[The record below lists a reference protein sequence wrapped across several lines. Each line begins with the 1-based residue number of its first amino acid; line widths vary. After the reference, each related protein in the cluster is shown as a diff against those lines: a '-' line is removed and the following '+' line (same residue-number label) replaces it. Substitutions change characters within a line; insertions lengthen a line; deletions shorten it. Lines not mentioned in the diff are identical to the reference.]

1 VQVTCSVYNC
11 SGVQTD
17 LKMTTSCYGLLWCNR
32 QGAPQTRI
40 QIVNRKQIVW
50 IFFKNKRALR
60 EPAMRER
67 KLDFSTT
74 KKTEDFRYLTFQV
87 SVIIVL
93 RKIRLVCLCVTHL
106 VASNGIVRL
115 KSRTHDRKHAY
126 YWLPGKIDGNSDI
139 SNSLIIHE

>member
-1 VQVTCSVYNC
+1 
-11 SGVQTD
+11 
-17 LKMTTSCYGLLWCNR
+17 
-32 QGAPQTRI
+32 
-40 QIVNRKQIVW
+40 
-50 IFFKNKRALR
+50 
-60 EPAMRER
+60 MRER

-126 YWLPGKIDGNSDI
+126 Y
-139 SNSLIIHE
+139 